1 MLWREVHW
9 QCLKQGRALL
19 LALCWQHLEP
29 LPEADWQQRGEGGQC
44 AKSGAESIC
53 VRVQP
58 LRHFGRAPRLRPRCP
73 IGASAAGAEAAAAL
87 RVAVAKAS
95 GQARRRLA
103 TRYSKTAIA
112 VSQASL
118 PSFASLTQ
126 LS

>member
-58 LRHFGRAPRLRPRCP
+58 LRHFGRAPRLRSAL
-73 IGASAAGAEAAAAL
+73 GADRFADLENLPAEGRDVTAQAHAQRSREGAVHAESC
-87 RVAVAKAS
+87 RE
-95 GQARRRLA
+95 GQ
-103 TRYSKTAIA
+103 
-112 VSQASL
+112 
-118 PSFASLTQ
+118 
-126 LS
+126 